1 MESRKCSN
9 WISTLPLQTCTIWS
23 SRLFSVNSLVV
34 GIDAFLVLTPLQA
47 MDTPQ
52 ITNANGVDEFC
63 IVITKKK
70 NCIFFSGA
78 MGIFSGLMYLLYF
91 LFTVLKVLSDCAC

>member
-23 SRLFSVNSLVV
+23 SRLFSVNSLVL

-63 IVITKKK
+63 IVITK
-70 NCIFFSGA
+70 NTAFFFRGHGDFHWSNV
-78 MGIFSGLMYLLYF
+78 
-91 LFTVLKVLSDCAC
+91 FTVLSFYCA